1 MASCKDCVHVEVC
14 SEYVEGLAAVRGLK
28 LGDVEGISAILQC
41 DDCDHFKDRSRFVEL
56 PDDFPKGRL
65 TTDNPIGNFDALMNY
80 AYAKDGNVLIRYANN
95 QENMDLCDYIA
106 HHAKCDCAINA
117 QEVLDG
123 ACLECDDFYC
133 PLGRAYFASVQAAE
147 LRGRL
152 KMYEDLAEQ
161 AEKERGGND

>member
-1 MASCKDCVHVEVC
+1 MASCKDCLHIEVC
-14 SEYVEGLAAVRGLK
+14 KEYHKMFWGSKSLVDSK
-28 LGDVEGISAILQC
+28 I
-41 DDCDHFKDRSRFVEL
+41 DDTEPENCLYFKDRSRFVEL
-56 PDDFPKGRL
+56 PNDFPKGRL
-65 TTDNPIGNFDALMNY
+65 TTNKPLGNFDALMNY

-123 ACLECDDFYC
+123 ACLECADFYC
-133 PLGRAYFASVQAAE
+133 PLGRAYFSSVQAAE
-147 LRGRL
+147 LRERL

-161 AEKERGGND
+161 ALKERELNEK

>member
-1 MASCKDCVHVEVC
+1 MTCKDCIHFESC
-14 SEYVEGLAAVRGLK
+14 KNLYETHGEGLS
-28 LGDVEGISAILQC
+28 GDSCVC
-41 DDCDHFKDRSRFVEL
+41 DSFKHRVRFVEL
-56 PDDFPKGRL
+56 PNDFPKGRL
-65 TTDNPIGNFDALMNY
+65 TTNEPLGNFDALMNY
-80 AYAKDGNVLIRYANN
+80 AYVKDGNVLIRYANN

-161 AEKERGGND
+161 ALKERESNGQSEN